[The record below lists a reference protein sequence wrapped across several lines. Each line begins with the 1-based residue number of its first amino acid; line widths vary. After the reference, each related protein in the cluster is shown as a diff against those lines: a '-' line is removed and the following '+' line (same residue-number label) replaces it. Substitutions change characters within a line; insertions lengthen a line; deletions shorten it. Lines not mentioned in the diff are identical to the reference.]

1 MALNCAAVA
10 VGSPKSGTIPARR
23 RRNAHVGNLRRRGNF
38 FLKGGRQRSKK
49 RPPPPPIYIFVTE
62 ANEACERTQPP
73 PGRRGSRAVQ
83 QTVKWCAGCS
93 RSPSN
98 LYMRKGKK
106 KKDSLLF
113 SGSIGKISPSVGPL
127 RLCARACSRQR
138 HLTMR
143 VQLNQAGALLC
154 LLAGENGRRPNSPL
168 P

>member
-38 FLKGGRQRSKK
+38 FFKRRTSSFQKRAPAPPYIYLLRKLTRRVKELSPRRDGVDHALYNKRSSGVQDARV
-49 RPPPPPIYIFVTE
+49 RPQTLT
-62 ANEACERTQPP
+62 CE
-73 PGRRGSRAVQ
+73 
-83 QTVKWCAGCS
+83 KE
-93 RSPSN
+93 
-98 LYMRKGKK
+98 KK
-106 KKDSLLF
+106 KKRL
-113 SGSIGKISPSVGPL
+113 IAIQRVNRQISPSVGPL